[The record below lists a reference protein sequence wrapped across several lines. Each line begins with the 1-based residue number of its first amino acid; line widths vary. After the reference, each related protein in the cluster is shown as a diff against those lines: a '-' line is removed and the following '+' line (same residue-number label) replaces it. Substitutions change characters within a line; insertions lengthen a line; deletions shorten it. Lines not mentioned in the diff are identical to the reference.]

1 MGISYLIDTHIL
13 LWWAFDKAKLEDDS
27 RAIIA
32 NQNNL
37 IIVSSASA
45 WEIATKYRIGK
56 LPKAKKLV
64 ENYFQVLK
72 QARFAELPVTTAH
85 ALRAG
90 RLPIAHRDPFDRML
104 MAQAELE
111 NLPIVTYDSAFQTGL
126 IKVIPAVAKIQD
138 ADNGQS

>member
-1 MGISYLIDTHIL
+1 MGVSYLIDTHIL
-13 LWWAFDKAKLEDDS
+13 LWWAFNDPKLKNDI
-27 RAIIA
+27 RAIITDP
-32 NQNNL
+32 NNL

-64 ENYFQVLK
+64 ENYSQILK
-72 QARFAELPVTTAH
+72 QARFTELPVTTAH

-90 RLPIAHRDPFDRML
+90 SLPIDHSDPFDRML

-111 NLPIVTYDSAFQTGL
+111 NLPIVTYDNAFQTGL
-126 IKVIPAVAKIQD
+126 IQVVPTKKKNTVQPP
-138 ADNGQS
+138 NRS